1 MSFNKSQLVE
11 IVSFDELPNPN
22 IQATAPIRQVN
33 GTLQLGQDYRTWT
46 LLFEQF
52 LSRFRKQLNFER
64 YFKNFL
70 SDFRA
75 IIPTRRRTN
84 LNQINIDNMRGVY
97 ERYFN
102 FIQINELQGNL
113 TTDIKNVIPDYTN
126 VPTDTG
132 NILKEWNTY
141 VTGAFTNKLEINKSA
156 VPSQFNL
163 PIGYIQKLDAY
174 NSFVQQKQQNPL
186 MNFNMNISD
195 LLLTESNP
203 TPSTIK
209 KDEKEAGFIKQNDNV
224 YFKPQTS
231 SDADLGQYII
241 EPLESNISL
250 SRDERNNYIVSY
262 QGKRKVFKPMEKNQA
277 KVFIFMGAFEA
288 DRVQEY
294 RKNRLIDFG
303 FKKRIPGRTF
313 VTY

>member
-22 IQATAPIRQVN
+22 IQATAPIRQVQGN
-33 GTLQLGQDYRTWT
+33 FSVGQNFQSWII
-46 LLFEQF
+46 LFEQF

-64 YFKNFL
+64 YFQNFL
-70 SDFRA
+70 RDFRS
-75 IIPTRRRTN
+75 IIPRNRTD
-84 LNQINIDNMRGVY
+84 LSQGRIDNMRSVY
-97 ERYFN
+97 NRYID

-113 TTDIKNVIPDYTN
+113 TTDIKKVIPDYTT

-132 NILKEWNTY
+132 SILKEWNTY
-141 VTGAFTNKLEINKSA
+141 VTGAFTNKLEINKNA
-156 VPSQFNL
+156 LPSQFNL
-163 PIGYIQKLDAY
+163 PIGYIQKIDAY

-203 TPSTIK
+203 TPTTIK
-209 KDEKEAGFIKQNDNV
+209 KDEKEAGFIKKNDNV

-231 SDADLGQYII
+231 SDSDLGQYII
-241 EPLESNISL
+241 EPLKSNISL
-250 SRDERNNYIVSY
+250 SKDERNNYIVSY

-294 RKNRLIDFG
+294 RRNRLIDFG

>member
-1 MSFNKSQLVE
+1 MFKTQLVE
-11 IVSFDELPNPN
+11 IVSFDELPTQN
-22 IQATAPIRQVN
+22 IQATVPIRAVP
-33 GTLQLGQDYRTWT
+33 GVLTIGQNYRTWT

-52 LSRFRKQLNFER
+52 LSRFRKQLNFDR
-64 YFKNFL
+64 YFQNFL

-75 IIPTRRRTN
+75 IISTRRRTD
-84 LNQINIDNMRGVY
+84 LNITNIENMRGVY
-97 ERYFN
+97 ERYLN
-102 FIQINELQGNL
+102 FIQINELQGKL
-113 TTDIKNVIPDYTN
+113 TTNIAQVIPDYTT
-126 VPTDTG
+126 VPTDTA

-141 VTGAFTNKLEINKSA
+141 VTGAFTNKLEINKNA
-156 VPSQFNL
+156 LPQFNL

-195 LLLTESNP
+195 LLLSESNP
-203 TPSTIK
+203 TPSTLK
-209 KDEKEAGFIKQNDNV
+209 KDVKEAGFIKKNDNV
-224 YFKPQTS
+224 YFKSQTS
-231 SDADLGQYII
+231 ADPDIGEYII
-241 EPLESNISL
+241 QPLENNITL
-250 SRDERNNYIVSY
+250 SKDERNNYVVSY
-262 QGKRKVFKPMEKNQA
+262 QGKSKVFKPMEKNQA
-277 KVFIFMGAFEA
+277 KVFIFMGAFES